1 MSTFCCS
8 AQNGLGKYC
17 GKWLKQSATFPNGED
32 MSQEA
37 THEWLQYYL
46 RDHFAGAA
54 AGVNLFDRVA
64 RGHSDPQVRAQVAR
78 MHNEVVQERQIL
90 RSVMAELDVRRV
102 SATMYMAVIGERV
115 GRLKPNGAIL
125 KRSTGADI
133 LELEALS
140 AAVQI
145 KARMWGTLLAL
156 ADTYPRI
163 DADLMRRMQDQAVD
177 QQRTIVALH
186 TQVVSSLQTE

>member
-1 MSTFCCS
+1 MV
-8 AQNGLGKYC
+8 
-17 GKWLKQSATFPNGED
+17 PDGED

-64 RGHSDPQVRAQVAR
+64 RGHSDSRVRAQVAR
-78 MHNEVVQERQIL
+78 MHNEVAQEQQIL
-90 RSVMAELDVRRV
+90 RSIMAELDVRRV

-125 KRSTGADI
+125 KRSVGADI

-156 ADTYPRI
+156 AESNPRI

-186 TQVVSSLQTE
+186 TQVVSSLQTK